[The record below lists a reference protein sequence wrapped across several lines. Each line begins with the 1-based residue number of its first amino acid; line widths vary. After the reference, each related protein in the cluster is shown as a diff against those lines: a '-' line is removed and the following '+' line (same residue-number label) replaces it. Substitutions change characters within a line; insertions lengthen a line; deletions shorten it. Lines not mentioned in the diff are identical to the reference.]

1 MKFEW
6 PDPDRV
12 VRRLRAGLAAGLD
25 WLSHVT
31 SYAKGWPKPS
41 RAHAAAEPGG
51 DNGLDEVPGT
61 GNFAFWTG
69 LVIVLLSLISGLAT
83 YFILTGLTPIAP
95 RNDVVLIVLLVNI
108 VLILAMVTVLGVQ
121 ALGLWRAWQRK
132 VAGARIHVRIVG
144 LFTIIAAAPAL
155 ILALAATTTFSRSID
170 NWFSNRTR
178 TIVASSVDVARAYL
192 AEHGQVIRTDVVNM
206 AKDLD
211 DLGGVIRGGP
221 YDNSDVRNLIMA
233 QTGLRDL
240 SIAALIDANG
250 KVVVETAGDTRVRY
264 EPPSPAF
271 IQQAETG
278 HVPILMPTDTYRVAA
293 VAKLARFPGYY
304 LYGARSVN
312 PKVVGH
318 LLRTEAAV
326 AEYERLRAARG
337 PLKLVHGVMYFMI
350 ALTSILAA
358 IWVGLSFARHLV
370 APIRRLIG
378 AAQRVARGDLQ
389 VELPLLRGEG
399 DLRRLS
405 RDFNFM
411 TKELSR
417 QHNDLVSAND
427 QLTERRRFMEA
438 VLSGVSAGVIGL
450 DPEGRVRLANP
461 SAERLLG
468 VSSGDLVGRSLAD
481 AVPEL
486 ARVADG
492 DAGAVNRIKA
502 QGQVTLAVGGEER
515 SFDVRVTREQGQE
528 DGRVVT
534 FDDITELV
542 SAQRT
547 SAWGDVARRIAHEIK
562 NPLTPIQL
570 SAERLRRKYGASITT
585 DRETFEKLT
594 DTIVRQVGDIK
605 TMVDEFA
612 SFARIP
618 KPEIE
623 PVDIREA
630 VQEPVILFRESHPA
644 VSYEFKA
651 PKEPLIV
658 ACDRRLI
665 TQALTNLVK
674 NATES
679 VQTAG
684 EAPGRGPSWRGLVQ
698 ATLKQSGQQIVI
710 EVIDNGLGLPKQ
722 NRARLLE
729 PYVTTKGNKGTGLG
743 LAIVQKITEQH
754 GGRLTLEDAPADSD
768 GRRGALVRITIPMR
782 TARPPARAEN
792 GSVESGPTENAKAEN
807 ILAENGSPETAS
819 ADKPPAAAERPDSN
833 QHNLKQLTA

>member
-1 MKFEW
+1 MRW
-6 PDPDRV
+6 AA
-12 VRRLRAGLAAGLD
+12 VREG
-25 WLSHVT
+25 T
-31 SYAKGWPKPS
+31 
-41 RAHAAAEPGG
+41 AENASEGAIEP
-51 DNGLDEVPGT
+51 LPGT
-61 GNFAFWTG
+61 GTWASWIG
-69 LVIVLLSLISGLAT
+69 PVIVVLSLISGLAT

-95 RNDVVLIVLLVNI
+95 RNDIVVAVLFVNI
-108 VLILAMVTVLGVQ
+108 VLILAMFAVLGVQ
-121 ALGLWRAWQRK
+121 AAGLWRAWHNK
-132 VAGARIHVRIVG
+132 VPGARIHVRIVG
-144 LFTIIAAAPAL
+144 LFTGIAAVPAL
-155 ILALAATTTFSRSID
+155 VLALAATTAFSRSID

-178 TIVASSVDVARAYL
+178 TIVASSLDVAQAYL
-192 AEHGQVIRTDVVNM
+192 EEHGQVIRTDVVNM
-206 AKDLD
+206 ARDLD
-211 DLGGVIRGGP
+211 DLGNVIRGGP
-221 YDNSDVRNLIMA
+221 RNNADVRNLIMA

-240 SIAALIDANG
+240 SLAAVIDAKG
-250 KVVVETAGDTRVRY
+250 EVVAEAAGDTRVRY
-264 EPPSPAF
+264 QVPGPAL
-271 IQQAETG
+271 INQAEQG
-278 HVPILMPTDTYRVAA
+278 QVPLLMPNETYRVAA
-293 VAKLARFPGYY
+293 ITKLARFPGYY
-304 LYGARSVN
+304 LYAARGVN

-350 ALTSILAA
+350 SLTSVLAA

-370 APIRRLIG
+370 APIRRLID
-378 AAQRVARGDLQ
+378 AAQRVARGDLTVQ
-389 VELPLLRGEG
+389 LPLRRGEG

-405 RDFNFM
+405 RDFNLM
-411 TKELSR
+411 TTELSR
-417 QHNDLVSAND
+417 QRNDLVQAND

-450 DPEGRVRLANP
+450 DADGRVRIANP

-468 VSSGDLVGRSLAD
+468 LQAD
-481 AVPEL
+481 ALLGRRLVETVPGL
-486 ARVADG
+486 AGVVDADANG
-492 DAGAVNRIKA
+492 SRAKA
-502 QGQVTLAVGGEER
+502 QSQVTLLINGEDR
-515 SFDVRVTREQGQE
+515 SFDVRVTREQGQSE
-528 DGRVVT
+528 GSVVT
-534 FDDITELV
+534 IDDITELV

-570 SAERLRRKYGASITT
+570 SAERLRRKYAASITD
-585 DRETFEKLT
+585 DRLTFEKLT

-623 PVDIREA
+623 SADIREA

-644 VSYEFKA
+644 IRYRMQL
-651 PKEPLIV
+651 PPQPLIV

-679 VQTAG
+679 VQSVA
-684 EAPGRGPSWRGLVQ
+684 EAAATPKTFQGTVDLV
-698 ATLKQSGQQIVI
+698 LKVADQQVVI

-729 PYVTTKGNKGTGLG
+729 PYVTTKGHKGTGLG

-754 GGRLTLEDAPADSD
+754 GGRLVLEDAPPDSD
-768 GRRGALVRITIPMR
+768 GRRGALVRIVIPQR
-782 TARPPARAEN
+782 TTR
-792 GSVESGPTENAKAEN
+792 SSGPADADR
-807 ILAENGSPETAS
+807 SPLS
-819 ADKPPAAAERPDSN
+819 
-833 QHNLKQLTA
+833 QLTA

>member
-1 MKFEW
+1 ML
-6 PDPDRV
+6 
-12 VRRLRAGLAAGLD
+12 RLRAGLSTARG
-25 WLSHVT
+25 WLRHRFSGFKGWF
-31 SYAKGWPKPS
+31 SYVKGWPKSAGAP
-41 RAHAAAEPGG
+41 ALADQGAE
-51 DNGLDEVPGT
+51 NSLDELSGT
-61 GNFAFWTG
+61 GYWAYWTG
-69 LVIVLLSLISGLAT
+69 LIIVVLSLISGLAT

-95 RNDVVLIVLLVNI
+95 RNQVVVIVLFINI
-108 VLILAMVTVLGVQ
+108 VLILAMITVLSVQ

-192 AEHGQVIRTDVVNM
+192 EEHGQVIRTDVVNM

-221 YDNSDVRNLIMA
+221 HDNSDVRNLIMA

-240 SIAALIDANG
+240 SVAALIDANG
-250 KVVVETAGDTRVRY
+250 TVVAEAAANTRVRY
-264 EPPSPAF
+264 EAPSPAF
-271 IQQAETG
+271 MKQAEAG
-278 HVPILMPTDTYRVAA
+278 QVPILMPTDTYRVAA
-293 VAKLARFPGYY
+293 VAKLGRFPGYY

-468 VSSGDLVGRSLAD
+468 VSSGDLVGRKLAD

-486 ARVADG
+486 ARIADG
-492 DAGAVNRIKA
+492 DAGAANRIKA
-502 QGQVTLAVGGEER
+502 QAQVTLTVGGEER
-515 SFDVRVTREQGQE
+515 SFDVRVTREHGQE

-570 SAERLRRKYGASITT
+570 SAERLRRKYAASITT

-630 VQEPVILFRESHPA
+630 VQEPMILFRESHPA
-644 VSYEFKA
+644 ITYEFKA

-679 VQTAG
+679 VQTAS
-684 EAPGRGPSWRGLVQ
+684 EAPNRDKSWRGRVQ
-698 ATLKQSGQQIVI
+698 ANLTQSGQQIVI

-768 GRRGALVRITIPMR
+768 GRRGALVRIVIPLR
-782 TARPPARAEN
+782 TARPAGSAEAVTVGT
-792 GSVESGPTENAKAEN
+792 GSTDAGSDAGPTENK
-807 ILAENGSPETAS
+807 
-819 ADKPPAAAERPDSN
+819 

>member
-1 MKFEW
+1 MNLKLPSSDHVKARLEAW
-6 PDPDRV
+6 LGSARGRLGRLPW
-12 VRRLRAGLAAGLD
+12 RLRAAVRRSKIRGFSPPSGENAPLAKAASNLLPAGDSGLEELPGAG
-25 WLSHVT
+25 H
-31 SYAKGWPKPS
+31 
-41 RAHAAAEPGG
+41 R
-51 DNGLDEVPGT
+51 
-61 GNFAFWTG
+61 AFWIG
-69 LVIVLLSLISGLAT
+69 LSVVVLSMISGFAT

-95 RNDVVLIVLLVNI
+95 RNSVVVNVLFINV
-108 VLILAMVTVLGVQ
+108 VLILAMFAVLGYQ

-155 ILALAATTTFSRSID
+155 LLALAATTTFSRSID
-170 NWFSNRTR
+170 NWFSTRTR
-178 TIVASSVDVARAYL
+178 TIVANSVTVARSYL
-192 AEHGQVIRTDVVNM
+192 VEHGQGIRTDVVNM
-206 AKDLD
+206 ARDLD
-211 DLGGVIRGGP
+211 DLGGLIRGGVH
-221 YDNSDVRNLIMA
+221 DNPDVRNLIMA
-233 QTGLRDL
+233 QTGLREL
-240 SIAALIDANG
+240 SLAALIDAEG
-250 KVVVETAGDTRVRY
+250 KVVAEAANDTRVLY
-264 EPPSPAF
+264 QPPGAEA
-271 IQQAETG
+271 IRQAEAG
-278 HVPILMPTDTYRVAA
+278 HVPILMPVDTFRVAA
-293 VAKLARFPGYY
+293 ISKLARFPGYY
-304 LYGARSVN
+304 LYAARSVN
-312 PKVVGH
+312 AEVVRH
-318 LLRTEAAV
+318 LLQTEASV
-326 AEYERLRAARG
+326 TEYERLRAARG

-350 ALTSILAA
+350 ALTSVLAA

-378 AAQRVARGDLQ
+378 AAQRVARGDLS

-411 TKELSR
+411 TTELAR
-417 QHNDLVSAND
+417 QRNDLVSAND

-468 VSSGDLVGRSLAD
+468 VSSGDLVGRSLAEV
-481 AVPEL
+481 VPEL
-486 ARVADG
+486 ARVADA
-492 DAGAVNRIKA
+492 DPALASRSKA
-502 QGQVTLAVGGEER
+502 QAQVTLVVGGEER
-515 SFDVRVTREQGQE
+515 SFDVRVTREQGQSE
-528 DGRVVT
+528 GSVVT

-570 SAERLRRKYGASITT
+570 SAERLRRKYAAGITQ

-618 KPEIE
+618 TPEFE
-623 PVDIREA
+623 SADIREA
-630 VQEPVILFRESHPA
+630 VQEPMILFRESHPA
-644 VSYEFKA
+644 VTYEMRLPEA
-651 PKEPLIV
+651 PLIV

-679 VQTAG
+679 VQAVADHP
-684 EAPGRGPSWRGLVQ
+684 ECAKAYRGRVL
-698 ATLKQSGQQIVI
+698 ATLKQVEQQIVI
-710 EVIDNGLGLPKQ
+710 EVADNGLGLPKQ

-729 PYVTTKGNKGTGLG
+729 PYVTTKGHKGTGLG

-754 GGRLTLEDAPADSD
+754 GGRLMLEDAPAGSD
-768 GRRGALVRITIPMR
+768 GRRGALVRIVIPVR
-782 TARPPARAEN
+782 AARPQ
-792 GSVESGPTENAKAEN
+792 GSA
-807 ILAENGSPETAS
+807 GSDRS
-819 ADKPPAAAERPDSN
+819 KLD
-833 QHNLKQLTA
+833 QLTA